1 MGQEIFLKKIR
12 RGKCSL
18 PQRWFLAHVVE
29 HPVPHDQ
36 ETGDHHVG
44 KQSCTE
50 KHPGDQH
57 FILHAV
63 HARAG
68 TVSAQVSTLVRMASS
83 E

>member
-12 RGKCSL
+12 QGKCSL
-18 PQRWFLAHVVE
+18 PLQRCLAHMVE

-57 FILHAV
+57 LILHDV

>member
-44 KQSCTE
+44 EQSCTE

-57 FILHAV
+57 LILHDV

>member
-1 MGQEIFLKKIR
+1 MSAEFSKKYQR
-12 RGKCSL
+12 KLSL
-18 PQRWFLAHVVE
+18 PLFPAHVVE
-29 HPVPHDQ
+29 HPVPHY
-36 ETGDHHVG
+36 EEAGDHHVG

-57 FILHAV
+57 LILHDV